1 MGVPDAECRVRS
13 RASGDKGLVG
23 ESCGV
28 GLSACRDV
36 DHDVDGL

>member
-1 MGVPDAECRVRS
+1 MGVPDAECRVQS
-13 RASGDKGLVG
+13 RASGGLGLVG

-36 DHDVDGL
+36 DHGFDGL